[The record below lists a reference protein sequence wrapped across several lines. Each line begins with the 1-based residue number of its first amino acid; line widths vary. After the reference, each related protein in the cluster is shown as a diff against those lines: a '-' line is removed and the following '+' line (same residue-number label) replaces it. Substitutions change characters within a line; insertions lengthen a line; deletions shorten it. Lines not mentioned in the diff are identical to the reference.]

1 MRLARL
7 RTSWQL
13 SWLIVGLAAIASG
26 GGLLFPN
33 IYQETDAFFRTAWY
47 GNDWVTLV
55 AVVPTLV
62 LALWWSWRGSQRAQL
77 VWLGGLWYMLY
88 NYAFYLFGAVF
99 NAFFLL
105 YVALFTLSLYALF
118 LGLYHLGLE
127 SIRESFRDRTPVR
140 WISGFLIFISLPLL
154 IVEGGQ
160 CVNFILT
167 GKVPEVPSLIFALD
181 LSFVIPASI
190 LGGILLWQRRAWGFV
205 LAALML
211 VKGAT
216 YGLVLTTNTLLINAR
231 KLVETPDPLLPFY
244 MIVAVGSLVF
254 GWLLLRNLRED
265 ETTKTSAKSGTLP
278 SSPDTQ

>member
-1 MRLARL
+1 MVAINPFLMLPSKL
-7 RTSWQL
+7 RVPWSL
-13 SWLIVGLAAIASG
+13 SWIIVVLAIIASG
-26 GGLLFPN
+26 GCLLFPN

-55 AVVPTLV
+55 AVVPMLV
-62 LALWWSWRGSQRAQL
+62 LALWWSRRGSQRAQL
-77 VWLGGLWYMLY
+77 IWLGGLWYMLY

-118 LGLYHLGLE
+118 LGLYHLDLE
-127 SIRESFRDRTPVR
+127 SIRENFRDRTPVR
-140 WISGFLIFISLPLL
+140 WISGFLIFITLPLL

-167 GKVPEVPSLIFALD
+167 GAVPEVPSLIFALD

-190 LGGILLWQRRAWGFV
+190 LGGILLWQRRAWGYV

-231 KLVETPDPLLPFY
+231 KLTETPDPLLPFY
-244 MIVAVGSLVF
+244 MIVAAGSLVF
-254 GWLLLRNLRED
+254 GWLLLRNLRQE
-265 ETTKTSAKSGTLP
+265 
-278 SSPDTQ
+278 

>member
-1 MRLARL
+1 MLSDQL
-7 RTSWQL
+7 RISWQL
-13 SWLIVGLAAIASG
+13 SWLTVGLAAIASA
-26 GGLLFPN
+26 GGLLLPN
-33 IYQETDAFFRTAWY
+33 LYQETDEFYRTAWY

-55 AVVPTLV
+55 AVVPMLA
-62 LALWWSWRGSQRAQL
+62 LALWRSWRGSRRAQL

-105 YVALFTLSLYALF
+105 YVALFTLSMYALF
-118 LGLYHLGLE
+118 LGLYDLDLE
-127 SIRESFRDRTPVR
+127 GIRQSFRDRTPVR
-140 WISGFLIFISLPLL
+140 WISGFLVFITLPLL

-167 GKVPEVPSLIFALD
+167 GVVPEVPSLIFALD

-216 YGLVLTTNTLLINAR
+216 YGLVLATNTILINAR
-231 KLVETPDPLLPFY
+231 KLTETPDPLLPFY

-265 ETTKTSAKSGTLP
+265 
-278 SSPDTQ
+278 